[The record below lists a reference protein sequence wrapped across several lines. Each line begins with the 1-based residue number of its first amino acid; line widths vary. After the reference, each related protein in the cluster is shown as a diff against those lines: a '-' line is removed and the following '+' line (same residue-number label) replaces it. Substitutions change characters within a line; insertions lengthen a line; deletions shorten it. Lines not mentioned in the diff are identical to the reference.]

1 MTTHASPTPS
11 EHVPGPAPS
20 EPESESESPMV
31 HTVGDLMALEPIV
44 IRTDASLSEAV
55 RLMDEHHISGLPVI
69 DHAGDVVGVIS
80 QTDLVH
86 ARATEYL
93 WTNWAGL
100 AVRHLMSSPALT
112 VKRSTPLDVA
122 ARRMERNRVHRLVV
136 VADLDPNLAIGVIS
150 TSDLVRAL
158 AQETR

>member
-1 MTTHASPTPS
+1 MTADPHP
-11 EHVPGPAPS
+11 VPGAPVPSPEPASVPVS
-20 EPESESESPMV
+20 RS
-31 HTVGDLMALEPIV
+31 VGDLMALEPIV
-44 IRTDASLSEAV
+44 IRVDASLSEAV

-93 WTNWAGL
+93 WANWAGL

-112 VKRSTPLDVA
+112 VRRSTPLEVA

-136 VADLDPNLAIGVIS
+136 VADLDPDLAIGVIS

>member
-1 MTTHASPTPS
+1 MTADPHP
-11 EHVPGPAPS
+11 VPGAPVPSPDPANVPVS
-20 EPESESESPMV
+20 RS
-31 HTVGDLMALEPIV
+31 VGDLMALEPIV
-44 IRTDASLSEAV
+44 IRVDASLSEAV

-80 QTDLVH
+80 RTDLVH

-93 WTNWAGL
+93 WANWAGL

-112 VKRSTPLDVA
+112 VRRSTPLDVA

-136 VADLDPNLAIGVIS
+136 VADLDPDLAIGVIS